1 MCNRYGYLAPVS
13 RLADEFSQIRIPF
26 HWAGGAVPNLE
37 PRDEIRPTNRA
48 PILRPVDPA
57 DPSAGLELAELRWWL
72 VPFFHKGA
80 VKDWKAMCTNAKCET
95 IDTTA
100 AFREAYK
107 RRRCIVPATHF
118 FEWSPVDPTKPKGA
132 KRKWRVT
139 AEGREIFYFAGLWD
153 TAHPIDHEGPLHS
166 FTLATCAP
174 GEDIQP
180 YHHRQPVILDAAA
193 AAEWL
198 KLDGPGKALLQ
209 TSPAGTLR
217 FAEEA
222 AEAA

>member
-80 VKDWKAMCTNAKCET
+80 VTLLTCLSVACAESITDATSCIGYRYASSVSGSGY
-95 IDTTA
+95 
-100 AFREAYK
+100 AFFR
-107 RRRCIVPATHF
+107 
-118 FEWSPVDPTKPKGA
+118 
-132 KRKWRVT
+132 
-139 AEGREIFYFAGLWD
+139 
-153 TAHPIDHEGPLHS
+153 
-166 FTLATCAP
+166 
-174 GEDIQP
+174 
-180 YHHRQPVILDAAA
+180 
-193 AAEWL
+193 
-198 KLDGPGKALLQ
+198 
-209 TSPAGTLR
+209 
-217 FAEEA
+217 
-222 AEAA
+222 